1 MNDLNNLK
9 DFSPKATKIKNS
21 NMKREYMKPTV
32 HVVVLQQQ
40 CQILAGSTQGL
51 NDELQSEE
59 VGEGFAPFFNGL
71 EL

>member
-1 MNDLNNLK
+1 
-9 DFSPKATKIKNS
+9 
-21 NMKREYMKPTV
+21 MKKEYMKPEMA
-32 HVVVLQQQ
+32 VVEIQQQ
-40 CQILAGSTQGL
+40 CLILAGSTQGL

>member
-1 MNDLNNLK
+1 MNK
-9 DFSPKATKIKNS
+9 K
-21 NMKREYMKPTV
+21 EYMTPEMEVMELK
-32 HVVVLQQQ
+32 QQ

-59 VGEGFAPFFNGL
+59 VEEGFAPFFNGL

>member
-1 MNDLNNLK
+1 
-9 DFSPKATKIKNS
+9 
-21 NMKREYMKPTV
+21 MKREYMKPTV

-40 CQILAGSTQGL
+40 CQILAGSVDANGM

>member
-1 MNDLNNLK
+1 
-9 DFSPKATKIKNS
+9 
-21 NMKREYMKPTV
+21 MKREYMKPTV

-59 VGEGFAPFFNGL
+59 VGEGFAPLFNGL

>member
-1 MNDLNNLK
+1 MNN
-9 DFSPKATKIKNS
+9 FSAERRTNREKKNM
-21 NMKREYMKPTV
+21 NKKEYMTPEMEVMELK
-32 HVVVLQQQ
+32 QQ
-40 CQILAGSTQGL
+40 CLILAGSTQGL

>member
-1 MNDLNNLK
+1 
-9 DFSPKATKIKNS
+9 
-21 NMKREYMKPTV
+21 MKKKEYMTPEMEVMELK
-32 HVVVLQQQ
+32 QQ
-40 CQILAGSTQGL
+40 CLILAGSTQGL